1 MRRTETVEITEGRDA
16 GKKYQITE
24 MSAEA
29 AEWWAFRA
37 LQAVASSNV
46 DLNLQAPMRELAV
59 QGIKALAGVAPDMA
73 RPLLDE
79 MMSCVQI
86 LVPATQKPRA
96 LLDGDIEDVKT
107 RFMLRKAVMAA
118 LRAIVLHSVGA
129 FASSGRDQ
137 TRVATSALDVPP
149 QFQARMQRQGKL
161 FVYHVPS
168 ERNSRTESFYH
179 PELAAQVWGRARAR
193 VLDGP
198 SALGLHTA
206 GALAVDP
213 STLLGIQGDAIYTST
228 LPTWSLPVASGGGDD
243 GKPGRLRLQGYLSGS
258 FLTPERLQ
266 QRLSLRGRAEKAG
279 VESALE
285 HEVVMS

>member
-24 MSAEA
+24 MSAET

-59 QGIKALAGVAPDMA
+59 QGIKALAGVTPDMA

-107 RFMLRKAVMAA
+107 RFMLRKAVME
-118 LRAIVLHSVGA
+118 LH
-129 FASSGRDQ
+129 
-137 TRVATSALDVPP
+137 
-149 QFQARMQRQGKL
+149 
-161 FVYHVPS
+161 
-168 ERNSRTESFYH
+168 
-179 PELAAQVWGRARAR
+179 
-193 VLDGP
+193 
-198 SALGLHTA
+198 LGF
-206 GALAVDP
+206 
-213 STLLGIQGDAIYTST
+213 ST
-228 LPTWSLPVASGGGDD
+228 GGEE
-243 GKPGRLRLQGYLSGS
+243 QI
-258 FLTPERLQ
+258 
-266 QRLSLRGRAEKAG
+266 
-279 VESALE
+279 
-285 HEVVMS
+285 